1 MKLTLNDLDNL
12 SELAR
17 ISIADDEKEKMLAD
31 MQAILGYVSEINN
44 VAGDVEKTKE
54 TPHFVKASRDTHYN
68 ITRPDV
74 VTYETGS
81 NTKVLMN
88 EAPAQE
94 DGYVKVAQVLK

>member
-17 ISIADDEKEKMLAD
+17 ITIADDEKEKMLAD
-31 MQAILGYVSEINN
+31 MQAISGYVSEIND
-44 VAGDVEKTKE
+44 VAGDVEKTKDM
-54 TPHFVKASRDTHYN
+54 HHN
-68 ITRPDV
+68 ITREDV

-81 NTKVLMN
+81 NTKALMN
-88 EAPAQE
+88 EAPAEE